1 MDQFLPNFQ
10 PPECPL
16 LPYDGQV
23 VLHQSVFSKADE
35 LFSQLRECIE
45 WEQKQVVVFN
55 RRHNEP
61 RLSAWYGDPDA
72 FYTYS
77 GISLSPIPWV
87 EPLVAIKE
95 RCEELTSS
103 KFNSVLANFY
113 RNGDDSM
120 GWHSDDEPELGPHPT
135 IASVSFGAARR
146 FDFRHR
152 RTKEKISVSLPH
164 GSVLVMSGATQ
175 SYWQHAIAK
184 TKRVSDPRINLTY
197 RLVTPVLNRG

>member
-1 MDQFLPNFQ
+1 MDQVLPSFRS
-10 PPECPL
+10 PESAL

-23 VLHQSVFSKADE
+23 ALYQSVFAEPDE
-35 LFSQLRECIE
+35 LFIRLRECLK

-72 FYTYS
+72 VYAYS
-77 GISLSPIPWV
+77 GMSLSPIPWV

-95 RCEELTSS
+95 KSEALTSS

-135 IASVSFGAARR
+135 IASVSFGAERR

-152 RTKEKISVSLPH
+152 RTKEKISVLLPH
-164 GSVLVMSGATQ
+164 GSVLVMSGTTQ

-184 TKRVSDPRINLTY
+184 TKRISDPRINLTY
-197 RLVTPVLNRG
+197 RLVTPELSRG